1 MPQCI
6 LKFFGF
12 GFVLFYFGFATSWTW
27 YSRVLGLLPLG
38 EVLPGAFLVPV
49 TVPTDPNK
57 IVNSWQQPAPGQ
69 RSLQCHQQAFDVS
82 GIVVSPAIFRVPSK
96 PWSQTLYKKSVV
108 QEWVLWGSESSMLYG
123 NWFVMTFIDEY
134 FVNSIGLLS
143 AGSLEDKDSDSS
155 AITVDRYFLFINS
168 FSVHNQSIN
177 YMLKLTLTFYIR

>member
-1 MPQCI
+1 
-6 LKFFGF
+6 
-12 GFVLFYFGFATSWTW
+12 
-27 YSRVLGLLPLG
+27 
-38 EVLPGAFLVPV
+38 
-49 TVPTDPNK
+49 
-57 IVNSWQQPAPGQ
+57 
-69 RSLQCHQQAFDVS
+69 
-82 GIVVSPAIFRVPSK
+82 
-96 PWSQTLYKKSVV
+96 
-108 QEWVLWGSESSMLYG
+108 MLYG